1 MTIKEIISKL
11 KYAVGT
17 EDWDL
22 VMEMIEELEIKQRED
37 EDYEFPDYDDWDE

>member
-11 KYAVGT
+11 KHAVGI
-17 EDWDL
+17 ENWDL

-37 EDYEFPDYDDWDE
+37 EDYEFPDYEDWDE